1 MTNLKI
7 AILEDE
13 QHYIDMLHSMLLN
26 WKQEHPITLTIN
38 HYTNGHDLLVN
49 ASYFHLI
56 FIDIKLSNQTDG
68 IDIAKSLRKQGY
80 CGDLIFTTSY
90 RDYSLEGYEVQALHY
105 LIKPVPKEKL
115 WRCMDIVMN
124 KLRPSY
130 HSIFYRNELL
140 KIEHV
145 SISYLASSN
154 HYIDIYKLNGTQ
166 PISYRGT
173 FQEEIPKFPS
183 YFKQCHRSILV
194 NMNHVASIKGKEL
207 FLTDGTQLPIS
218 PSYLEVIRN
227 TILHILND

>member
-13 QHYIDMLHSMLLN
+13 QHYIDMLQNMLLA
-26 WKQEHPITLTIN
+26 WKQLHFISITIN
-38 HYTNGHDLLVN
+38 HYTNGYDLLVN
-49 ASYFHLI
+49 AASFHLI
-56 FIDIKLSNQTDG
+56 FIDIQLSNQPDG
-68 IDIAKSLRKQGY
+68 IEIAKSLRKQGY
-80 CGDLIFTTSY
+80 CGDLIFTTSF
-90 RDYSLEGYEVQALHY
+90 RDYSLEGYEVQALQY
-105 LIKPVPKEKL
+105 LVKPVSEDKL
-115 WRCMDIVMN
+115 WKCMDIVLN
-124 KLRPSY
+124 KLQPSY

-140 KIEHV
+140 KIEHA

-154 HYIDIYKLNGTQ
+154 HYIDLYKLNCTQ

-173 FQEEIPKFPS
+173 FQDEVQKFPS
-183 YFKQCHRSILV
+183 DFKQCHRSILV

-218 PSYLEVIRN
+218 PSYLEIIRN